1 MFNLKVAAIIA
12 AAGLGKRF
20 GEGLRKQFQPLS
32 GKPLIVYS
40 IERFEESKLI
50 NEIILVVPKDSIN
63 YCQREIKDKFQFK
76 KITKIIPGG
85 KERQQSVKM
94 GFNSVSSET
103 DVVLIHDGVRPFVT
117 ARMIDEVIKE
127 SLNTGG
133 AIAAIPV
140 KDTVKKSSTKNH
152 VERTLSRDAL
162 WLAQTPQAFQYNVLK
177 SAYEK
182 TENDGFLGTDES
194 SLVERIGI
202 RVTLV
207 VGSQTNIKITTK
219 EDLLLGEL
227 VFKER
232 TRLLDND
239 RYDHGENITQSERY

>member
-1 MFNLKVAAIIA
+1 MLNLKVAAIIA

-40 IERFEESKLI
+40 IERFEESELI
-50 NEIILVVPKDSIN
+50 NEIILVVPKDSII
-63 YCQREIKDKFQFK
+63 YCQRKIKDKFQFK

-85 KERQQSVKM
+85 KERQQ
-94 GFNSVSSET
+94 
-103 DVVLIHDGVRPFVT
+103 
-117 ARMIDEVIKE
+117 
-127 SLNTGG
+127 
-133 AIAAIPV
+133 
-140 KDTVKKSSTKNH
+140 TVKKSSTKNH
-152 VERTLSRDAL
+152 VEGTLSRDAL

-207 VGSQTNIKITTK
+207 AGSQTNIKITTK

-227 VFKER
+227 VLKEG

-239 RYDHGENITQSERY
+239 QYDHGENITQSERY

>member
-1 MFNLKVAAIIA
+1 MLNLKVAAIIA

-40 IERFEESKLI
+40 IERFEEFKLI

-103 DVVLIHDGVRPFVT
+103 DVVVVHDGVRPFVT
-117 ARMIDEVIKE
+117 ARMIDEVVKE

-133 AIAAIPV
+133 AITAIPV

-182 TENDGFLGTDES
+182 TENDGFLGADES

-207 VGSQTNIKITTK
+207 AGSQTNIKITTK

-239 RYDHGENITQSERY
+239 QYDHGENITQNERY